1 MRHQIQTFYTVNR
14 NRNASGNIFTVSSS
28 CPPADEAEGDKKK
41 KDKKKKKGDKK
52 EEEKEKKKGPSKA
65 TVKAMQEALAKMKE
79 VGHCGNRGHGV
90 EFGVC
95 LLSDSNVLLSVGGG
109 ASQEGGGGAPEE
121 AGGAGEAAGGAGTT
135 PPPLASDRP
144 HPSDA
149 ALTFDLLLC
158 PNRSDWSWSARR
170 RRSRRRRRGR
180 SV

>member
-41 KDKKKKKGDKK
+41 KDKKKKRDKK